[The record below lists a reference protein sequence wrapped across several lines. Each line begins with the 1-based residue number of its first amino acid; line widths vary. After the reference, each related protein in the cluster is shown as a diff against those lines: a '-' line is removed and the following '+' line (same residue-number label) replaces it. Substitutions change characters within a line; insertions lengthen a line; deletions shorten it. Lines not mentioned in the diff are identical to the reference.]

1 VIKLPYQSSDNTREA
16 KMRDTLGFRMKF
28 GIVTPSANSVVQ
40 PEYDAMRPPGVTNN
54 VFRTKTPNSGL
65 NSEADWI
72 TIVRQIDEG
81 IEDGVDQAM
90 TCDPGHLILGV
101 SIESVWDG
109 GIAAS
114 ERIGQRIERR
124 AANGI
129 KVTQATQAL
138 PEALKAYGVGKRVAL
153 VTPYFPE
160 AGKHASGFV
169 EEIGFQVVRSCHMA
183 ISRPSLIA
191 QTKERD
197 LHEALRSVNGSDV
210 DVIVQFGANLP
221 MMAVAAEAEKWLE
234 KPVIAIN
241 AATYWYA
248 LRRNGIDDKVYGC
261 GRLLAEY

>member
-1 VIKLPYQSSDNTREA
+1 MWDAI
-16 KMRDTLGFRMKF
+16 GFRMKF
-28 GIVTPSANSVVQ
+28 GIVTPSANSIVQ
-40 PEYDAMRPPGVTNN
+40 PEYDAMRPTGVSNN

-72 TIVRQIDEG
+72 DIVRQIDAG

-109 GIAAS
+109 GMAAS
-114 ERIGQRIERR
+114 ERIRERIEQR
-124 AANGI
+124 AGSGI

-138 PEALKAYGVGKRVAL
+138 PEALKAYQAGKRVAL

-160 AGKHASGFV
+160 AGKHASGFM
-169 EEIGFQVVRSCHMA
+169 EEIGYSVVRNCHMA
-183 ISRPSLIA
+183 ITRPSLIA
-191 QTKERD
+191 QTKEHD
-197 LHEALRSVNGSDV
+197 LREALRSVNSSDV

-221 MMAVAAEAEKWLE
+221 MMRVAAEAEKWLE

-241 AATYWYA
+241 VATYWYA
-248 LRRNGIDDKVYGC
+248 LRCNGIQDKVLGC
-261 GRLLAEY
+261 GRLLSEF